1 MLVVFH
7 LLIVL
12 AVNGVVIYGV
22 GWKEWNGATALAV
35 YWIET
40 VVGGLLIAVRIA
52 LHRLLTRKR
61 GHYRSQLGMT
71 VSGGEGTKATQFNS
85 FLTEFLVLIVVF
97 SFGHAIFLA
106 AFLFGILKEHPDPDL
121 LKQGATA
128 VLIFQFAGF
137 LGDLFVLRSM
147 PFAVIKRMAG
157 VGAGRV
163 LLIQFAIIGGMGL
176 AALSGRNEMFLI
188 PFAVL
193 KLLADIGGAFSSLP
207 QRKTAPRWLVRIINY
222 FWPKNDFEQY
232 LAAEA
237 AKETFQEAEDEEEMP
252 QAASK
257 KRSKK

>member
-1 MLVVFH
+1 MLILFQ

-40 VVGGLLIAVRIA
+40 LVAGLLIAVRIA

-61 GHYRSQLGMT
+61 GHYRSQLGVA
-71 VSGGEGTKATQFNS
+71 VSGGEGSKATQFNS

-97 SFGHAIFLA
+97 SFGHAIFLG
-106 AFLFGILKEHPDPDL
+106 AFLFGILKEQPDLVL
-121 LKQGATA
+121 LKQGALA
-128 VLIFQFAGF
+128 VIAIQFAGF
-137 LGDLFVLRSM
+137 LGDLFTLRTMS
-147 PFAVIKRMAG
+147 FAVIKRMAG

-163 LLIQFAIIGGMGL
+163 VLIQIAIIGGMGL

-193 KLLADIGGAFSSLP
+193 KLLADVGGAFSSLP
-207 QRKTAPRWLVRIINY
+207 QKKTAPRWLVRLVNY
-222 FWPKNDFEQY
+222 FKPNSDFEQY
-232 LAAEA
+232 LASEA
-237 AKETFQEAEDEEEMP
+237 AKEGIREAEDEEVMTEP
-252 QAASK
+252 VR
-257 KRSKK
+257 KRK